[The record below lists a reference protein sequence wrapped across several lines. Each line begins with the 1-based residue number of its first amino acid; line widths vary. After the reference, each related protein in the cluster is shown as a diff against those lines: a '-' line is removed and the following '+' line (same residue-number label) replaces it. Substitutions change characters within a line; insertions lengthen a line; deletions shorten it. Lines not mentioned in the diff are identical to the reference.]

1 MYVSACMM
9 EVDPRTANTDGIRVM
24 KEHLEQSQ
32 RSRCDGQPLASI
44 SLVLHGFSPVST
56 QPKPPATHVLGICP
70 VCESSEVVVH
80 NANATT
86 RAAYAFITRSRD
98 LRALVRRVI
107 VPGVYAIR
115 FRGARG
121 QVMSHPQVIVL
132 RSPVR
137 RTMYGVLL
145 SPVWIVICFC
155 SRGSRNELSLT
166 QSYGMYRASS
176 STSAV
181 SRRVDSLWNS

>member
-9 EVDPRTANTDGIRVM
+9 AVDPRTANTDGIRVM
-24 KEHLEQSQ
+24 KEPLEQSQ
-32 RSRCDGQPLASI
+32 RSRCDGRALVSI
-44 SLVLHGFSPVST
+44 SMVLHGFSPVST
-56 QPKPPATHVLGICP
+56 QLKPPATHVLSICP

-115 FRGARG
+115 SRGVRW
-121 QVMSHPQVIVL
+121 QVTSHPQVVVL
-132 RSPVR
+132 RVERCMECCCPQ
-137 RTMYGVLL
+137 YG
-145 SPVWIVICFC
+145 
-155 SRGSRNELSLT
+155 
-166 QSYGMYRASS
+166 
-176 STSAV
+176 
-181 SRRVDSLWNS
+181 